1 MSEKKYDS
9 IIIGGGHN
17 GLVCAS
23 ILAKKNKKVL
33 VCEARE
39 ICGGMANHEIVN
51 YVPSIPNSVSQSI
64 GGLNLNYNSKG
75 SIALSESGKHIRLIG
90 NQHLD
95 HATIASFSP
104 QDADR
109 YLEFHDKMSLFSKT
123 LLNN

>member
-39 ICGGMANHEIVN
+39 ICGGMANREIVN

-95 HATIASFSP
+95 
-104 QDADR
+104 
-109 YLEFHDKMSLFSKT
+109 LSLIHI
-123 LLNN
+123 